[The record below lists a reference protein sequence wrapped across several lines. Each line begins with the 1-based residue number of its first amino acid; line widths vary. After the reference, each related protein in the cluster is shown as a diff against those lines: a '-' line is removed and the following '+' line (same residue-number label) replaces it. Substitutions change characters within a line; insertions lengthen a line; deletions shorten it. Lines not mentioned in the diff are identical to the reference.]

1 MKGGRTRLLYIA
13 NGMRDAGN
21 RISPL
26 AQRKTIKYE

>member
-26 AQRKTIKYE
+26 AQMKNY